1 MQAMQAA
8 ERARK
13 SAEARAKQV
22 KQLRTQLEEQRKKV
36 TEAYEKVR
44 GKLVKRDPT
53 QLVKLP
59 VVGEGKAAQALR
71 AAMTKIGRPYV
82 WGAAGPDSFDC
93 SGLTMWA
100 YKQVGINLPH
110 YTGSQWN
117 AGTQVP
123 RAQLQPGDLVF
134 FYSDLH
140 HVGLYVGNGKM
151 LHAPRTG
158 DVVKIAPMAGTALR
172 RRRPG
177 RLNASRPPRTKRP
190 TTTTPSSHPLR
201 PAPSPRPRNPAPR
214 PSVETPCSVRRVLRR
229 VLAGTRKETSE
240 PDRDHAGE
248 PGMDRHGSTVRG
260 GRLLQGPTC
269 QATAL
274 LERVRDGPA
283 CVPHLVGD
291 AAVPGGHRGVV
302 AQMSCLRAAHTT
314 ASMGVLTSSRSQMVA
329 AAVRNVRALSSS
341 LRAATS
347 AVTPVA
353 IWASSR
359 SSSSRQ
365 PEIVGATT
373 CECGLFHS
381 VLPRPW

>member
-1 MQAMQAA
+1 MTVAGALLALTVAPHAVLPAHADPEPSTKELRSKAFKLADDLERLTEQYNGLKVKLAQSERAAKVAADNAKRQQRSLKIVQEKVSALAATSYMQGGTDPTVSFVASQDPQAVLDQAATLSYFAKQDSTKVLGLMQAMQAA

-158 DVVKIAPMAGTALR
+158 DVVKIAPMAG
-172 RRRPG
+172 RPY
-177 RLNASRPPRTKRP
+177 
-190 TTTTPSSHPLR
+190 
-201 PAPSPRPRNPAPR
+201 
-214 PSVETPCSVRRVLRR
+214 
-229 VLAGTRKETSE
+229 AG
-240 PDRDHAGE
+240 
-248 PGMDRHGSTVRG
+248 
-260 GRLLQGPTC
+260 
-269 QATAL
+269 
-274 LERVRDGPA
+274 
-283 CVPHLVGD
+283 
-291 AAVPGGHRGVV
+291 
-302 AQMSCLRAAHTT
+302 
-314 ASMGVLTSSRSQMVA
+314 
-329 AAVRNVRALSSS
+329 AVR
-341 LRAATS
+341 
-347 AVTPVA
+347 VA
-353 IWASSR
+353 
-359 SSSSRQ
+359 
-365 PEIVGATT
+365 
-373 CECGLFHS
+373 
-381 VLPRPW
+381 